1 MAFPVAVVEIAFGAS
16 DTPYTLSPTWTDIT
30 SDVRSMSVD
39 RGRSDDWGSFSGS
52 ATIVL
57 DNRER
62 KYDPFNPSSP
72 YNGKLTPRRQ
82 IRIRA
87 TYGGST
93 YDVFRGFVDGWPA
106 QWQEAGKDSTV
117 SLSCFDA
124 LQLLASNSLPAD
136 WSHKYILATAPRH
149 YWPCNEPISPFL
161 TTNVLKDYGSYP
173 QDMTTTSVAT
183 NGNQLATGLVNSS
196 IRGTGG
202 VSALTSYG
210 TVGSATSFTVS
221 FWGII
226 DPDVTSNYGEIGNV
240 SWTVGYSSATSTYT
254 VLIDDYANSGLYRQY
269 KTTGTFDGGASRMV
283 AFSFNVSTKAFA
295 LYLDGTAVATSVIT
309 GGSFYIPIGEQTN
322 IGGGEIQQLIIWTSV
337 VSQAVIQDIFRL
349 STVALPETTSARVA
363 RIIAETPFSSSLVST
378 PATPAASVLD
388 ITDDAPTVSTE
399 LQLVADSEYAPLFV
413 SKSGVLTLYEQN
425 QIRTQTKSV
434 VSQVTYGNGGIP
446 VGDSLDI
453 QYDGDSMRNVA
464 NVTMSAGGVYV
475 QTNTTS
481 RDAYG
486 QAEYSLDTQVSSLAN
501 AVSIANISTGWG
513 GQIYPIVS
521 PFEVVLSPD
530 GDWSGTLGL
539 ELCER
544 ITLIVSPPIASLPS
558 PPSTSTIT
566 LPMLV
571 NRITHNYSLGQW
583 STTLEGSA
591 RWASVFIL
599 DFSLLDGTDL
609 LG

>member
-16 DTPYTLSPTWTDIT
+16 DTPYTLSPTWTDVT

-52 ATIVL
+52 ASIVL
-57 DNRER
+57 DNRDR
-62 KYDPFNPSSP
+62 KYDPFNTSSP

-82 IRIRA
+82 IRIRT

-106 QWQEAGKDSTV
+106 QWTEAGKDSTV
-117 SLSCFDA
+117 TLSCFDA
-124 LQLLASNSLPAD
+124 LQLLGSNSLPAD
-136 WSHKYILATAPRH
+136 WSHKYILSTNPRH
-149 YWPCNEPISPFL
+149 YWPCTEPVSPFTS
-161 TTNVLKDYGSYP
+161 TTILKDYGSYP
-173 QDMTTTSVAT
+173 LDAMTTFYAS
-183 NGNQLATGLVNSS
+183 NGSQLAVGLTNSS
-196 IRGTGG
+196 IQGTSYWSASSAVGALSTASNYSVCFWAVFDPETAYSTGG
-202 VSALTSYG
+202 
-210 TVGSATSFTVS
+210 
-221 FWGII
+221 I
-226 DPDVTSNYGEIGNV
+226 IGN
-240 SWTVGYSSATSTYT
+240 TVWALQFESATSTFGLFIT
-254 VLIDDYANSGLYRQY
+254 DYNFSPAPYDRRWRTSQ
-269 KTTGTFDGGASRMV
+269 TFDGGNARHIAFTFDVTSKAITFYVDGV
-283 AFSFNVSTKAFA
+283 AQTMTNLGITGILAFNVDEAFTFGSGQ
-295 LYLDGTAVATSVIT
+295 LQQVVIWN
-309 GGSFYIPIGEQTN
+309 S
-322 IGGGEIQQLIIWTSV
+322 II
-337 VSQAVIQDIFRL
+337 SQATFQEIYKY
-349 STVALPETTSARVA
+349 STAGLPETTSARVA
-363 RIIAETPFSSSLVST
+363 RIIAETPFSTSLVST
-378 PATPAASVLD
+378 PASPAASVLD

-399 LQLVADSEYAPLFV
+399 LQIVADSEYAPLFV
-413 SKSGVLTLYEQN
+413 SKSGVLTMYEQN

-475 QTNTTS
+475 QTNTAS

-501 AVSIANISTGWG
+501 AVSIANIATGWG

-544 ITLIVSPPIASLPS
+544 ITLNVTPPTGTAMSF
-558 PPSTSTIT
+558 
-566 LPMLV
+566 PMLV
-571 NRITHNYSLGQW
+571 NRITHNFSMGQW